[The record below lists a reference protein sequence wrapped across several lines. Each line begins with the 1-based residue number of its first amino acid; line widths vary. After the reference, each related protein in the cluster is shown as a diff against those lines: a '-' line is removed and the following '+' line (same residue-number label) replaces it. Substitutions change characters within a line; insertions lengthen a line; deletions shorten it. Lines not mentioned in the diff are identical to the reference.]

1 MDLRE
6 PPAGMLSFCLCVWQE
21 YYVPLCTSTYLFSS
35 VSLAQLT
42 AHVEELRTSVC
53 PPSMV
58 ITFVLMSQ
66 MLHMKLTMFAK
77 RVLSSHDGKYQ
88 NCITWLLNQDA
99 VTQDI

>member
-1 MDLRE
+1 M
-6 PPAGMLSFCLCVWQE
+6 AGV
-21 YYVPLCTSTYLFSS
+21 LCTFVYIHVFVFSS

-66 MLHMKLTMFAK
+66 MLHMKLTRFTK
-77 RVLSSHDGKYQ
+77 RVLSSHDGKSQ